1 MAAALTPLIAER
13 PAGVALDASP
23 RASPPAT
30 RAATEVVIGTQGWS
44 AESWAGVF
52 YPKGLPA
59 TDRLA
64 WYARTFNGVEV
75 NTSFHAVPPIAA
87 VRNWKSATPAG
98 FTFTL
103 KMPRAI
109 THEGRLRDPGP
120 ELASF

>member
-1 MAAALTPLIAER
+1 MAAALAPLIAER
-13 PAGVALDASP
+13 PPSITIEAPPRTNRVDASL
-23 RASPPAT
+23 
-30 RAATEVVIGTQGWS
+30 ATEVVIGTQGGA

-103 KMPRAI
+103 LK
-109 THEGRLRDPGP
+109 G
-120 ELASF
+120 